1 MSDDTPPSEAACP
14 PRQPD
19 GETRMSGN
27 QIIGVL
33 LVAVGIFL
41 LIFGFNASQAPMD
54 QLSEAFTGKFR
65 DSTMLYLLGG
75 VIAVV
80 AGGAL
85 AMLGRRA

>member
-1 MSDDTPPSEAACP
+1 MSS
-14 PRQPD
+14 
-19 GETRMSGN
+19 N
-27 QIIGVL
+27 QIVGIL

-41 LIFGFNASQAPMD
+41 LVFGFNASQAPLD
-54 QLSEAFTGKFR
+54 QLSETFTGKFR

>member
-1 MSDDTPPSEAACP
+1 MSS
-14 PRQPD
+14 
-19 GETRMSGN
+19 N
-27 QIIGVL
+27 QIVGIL

-41 LIFGFNASQAPMD
+41 LVFGYNASQAPLD
-54 QLSEAFTGKFR
+54 QLSETFTGKFR